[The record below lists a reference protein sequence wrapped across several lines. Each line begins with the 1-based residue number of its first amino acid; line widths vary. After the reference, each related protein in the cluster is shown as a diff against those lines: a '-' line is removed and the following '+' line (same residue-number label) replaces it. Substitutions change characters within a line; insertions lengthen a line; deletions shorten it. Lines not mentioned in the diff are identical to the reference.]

1 MLISLALCGNLK
13 TTLFGL
19 MLIGA
24 QGLNIL
30 YVLFETVGMFKWVLQ
45 WISVICTIVSAALIC
60 IAAYKALFPG
70 RKFFGWMDDKKGG
83 SDDGK
88 SVSAER

>member
-1 MLISLALCGNLK
+1 
-13 TTLFGL
+13 

-30 YVLFETVGMFKWVLQ
+30 YVLFETVGMYTRVLQ

-60 IAAYKALFPG
+60 IAAYKALFP
-70 RKFFGWMDDKKGG
+70 RKKIFRL
-83 SDDGK
+83 DG
-88 SVSAER
+88 

>member
-1 MLISLALCGNLK
+1 
-13 TTLFGL
+13 

-45 WISVICTIVSAALIC
+45 WISVICTIVSAAITC
-60 IAAYKALFPG
+60 IEAYKALFTE
-70 RKFFGWMDDKKGG
+70 RKFFGRKKKKKGG